1 MKLKIRLFLIATIL
15 LMGFVPK
22 MVIAQSGGDFCINK
36 YMVINDSS
44 FVDDYG
50 LHSPWI
56 EIFNKS
62 HAPVDMGG
70 MYLTNDLRN
79 PKMFQFPNGDS
90 KTMIPANGYLLLW
103 AENKPEKGVLHL
115 NFDLK
120 KSNFIALFSAN
131 GKTLIDSVT
140 IRANQKANISFGR
153 ITDGNVKWD
162 YLYKTTVRTN
172 KNNFGPSMRGLH
184 TVKVDAFGVSLALVS
199 LLIVFIV
206 LTSMFLIF
214 KYVSRLY
221 NKDVRKKFNKKKG
234 IPDSDEEA
242 EDGISGEVSAVL
254 AMTLYL
260 YRNELHDIEN
270 TVLTIKKVSRTYS
283 PWSSKIYGLQKMPK

>member
-1 MKLKIRLFLIATIL
+1 
-15 LMGFVPK
+15 MGFVPK

-36 YMVINDSS
+36 FMVINDSS

-56 EIFNKS
+56 EIFNKN
-62 HAPVDMGG
+62 HAPIDMGG
-70 MYLTNDLRN
+70 MYLTNDLKN
-79 PKMFQFPNGDS
+79 PKMFQLPNGDS

-120 KSNFIALFSAN
+120 KSNFIGLFSAN

-162 YLYKTTVRTN
+162 YLYRTTVRTN
-172 KNNFGPSMRGLH
+172 KNNFGSSMKGLH
-184 TVKVDAFGVSLALVS
+184 TVKVDAFGISLALVS

-214 KYVSRLY
+214 KYLSRLY

-234 IPDSDEEA
+234 IPDSDEES